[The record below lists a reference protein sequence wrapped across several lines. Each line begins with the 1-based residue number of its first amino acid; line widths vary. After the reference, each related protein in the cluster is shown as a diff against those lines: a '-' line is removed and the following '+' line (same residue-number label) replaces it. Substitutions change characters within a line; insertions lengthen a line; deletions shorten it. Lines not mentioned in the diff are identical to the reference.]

1 MNYVKQIEKNSSTN
15 VKKTLVISLM
25 PIWSIYNYLEFHYI
39 YQVIVKRQ
47 YRTSFFSNFLEPISF
62 Q

>member
-25 PIWSIYNYLEFHYI
+25 PIWSIYNYWGFHYI
-39 YQVIVKRQ
+39 
-47 YRTSFFSNFLEPISF
+47 
-62 Q
+62 